1 VKPAPFAYHR
11 VHDLEEAVARLA
23 ELGEDAKVLAGG
35 QSLVPMM
42 NFRIVRPAAL
52 VDINR
57 VPGLDHVERDG
68 DTLRVGALTRHV
80 EIERL
85 DGETARGYE
94 ILARAARWV
103 GHFPIRAQGT
113 FGGSIAHADPAAEW
127 CMLAVAF
134 DAEIVI
140 SGPAGPRIVAAADFF
155 LGFMSTALEPE
166 ELVTEVR
173 FPRPWA
179 RAAIQE
185 FARRHGDFA
194 VVAVVAAVEADNDRC
209 SEARIVLGGVD
220 ELPVRAREAERVLV
234 GGELCESAFAEA
246 AAAAA
251 AEIDPV
257 GDIHGSAQYRRRLA
271 EVLVRRT
278 LKEAVADER

>member
-1 VKPAPFAYHR
+1 MKPAPFAYHR
-11 VHDLEEAVARLA
+11 VHELEEAVARLA

-42 NFRIVRPAAL
+42 NFRIVRPTAL

-68 DTLRVGALTRHV
+68 DTLRVGALTRHAA
-80 EIERL
+80 IERVN
-85 DGETARGYE
+85 GHTARGYE
-94 ILARAARWV
+94 ILARAAPWV

-127 CMLAVAF
+127 CMLALAL
-134 DAEIVI
+134 DAEIVA
-140 SGPAGPRIVAAADFF
+140 SGPAGARTVPAADFF
-155 LGFMSTALEPE
+155 LGFMTTALEPG

-173 FPRPWA
+173 FPRPWPH
-179 RAAIQE
+179 AAIQE

-194 VVAVVAAVEADNDRC
+194 VVAVIAAVAADNGRC
-209 SEARIVLGGVD
+209 DEARIVIGGVD
-220 ELPVRAREAERVLV
+220 ELPVRAREAENVLS
-234 GGELCESAFAEA
+234 GSELGESAFAEA

-257 GDIHGSAQYRRRLA
+257 GDVHGSAEYRRRLA
-271 EVLVRRT
+271 EVLVRRA
-278 LKEAVADER
+278 LEEAVADER